1 MNATVNE
8 ILSLATINV
17 ELAASRYGT
26 PIPTLRVSMPKTAHH
41 RHLAV
46 ALHQIA
52 ADLELAI
59 PSNEGWPVT
68 VETSSDYRGAIVLEL
83 LNGTAEEAERAMA
96 VLRKV
101 ATQQ

>member
-1 MNATVNE
+1 MNRTMNR
-8 ILSLATINV
+8 ILKSATITV

-26 PIPTLRVSMPKTAHH
+26 PAPTLWVTMPKTAHH

-46 ALHQIA
+46 ALHLIA
-52 ADLELAI
+52 ADIELAI

>member
-1 MNATVNE
+1 MNATMSK
-8 ILSLATINV
+8 ILKSATLTV
-17 ELAASRYGT
+17 ELAASSYGT
-26 PIPTLRVSMPKTAHH
+26 PVPTLSVTMPVGSNH

-46 ALHQIA
+46 ALHLIA
-52 ADLELAI
+52 ADIELAI